1 MLNVDLCHLVLV
13 GTVGSGARA
22 EFDNL
27 LCRIGFD
34 ITKKIIEGLPCSPR
48 LAPLRKRHVPL
59 EPTSLSRHPFV
70 GNSPKAFDYPL
81 PNHQIMH
88 AGAPINRWYL
98 ILQNDIKGVDDA
110 GDVTKVRVSAV
121 APPWRCWLLV
131 TYPRMVSRMLMR
143 RSAPQPRSRKTPRG
157 GRMMARMILQ
167 MSLQRDT
174 QSAYAQLK
182 PPKIPRPSS
191 HTESAVMRMF
201 LTLR

>member
-1 MLNVDLCHLVLV
+1 MLIVDLCHLVLV
-13 GTVGSGARA
+13 GALWSGARA
-22 EFDNL
+22 EFDHL

-34 ITKKIIEGLPCSPR
+34 ITKKIIKGLPCTPR

-59 EPTSLSRHPFV
+59 ESTSHPRHPFI
-70 GNSPKAFDYPL
+70 GHLTNAFDYPL

-110 GDVTKVRVSAV
+110 GDVSKVRVLAV
-121 APPWRCWLLV
+121 APPWRCWLPV
-131 TYPRMVSRMLMR
+131 TYPRMVSRMLIR

-167 MSLQRDT
+167 MSLQ
-174 QSAYAQLK
+174 
-182 PPKIPRPSS
+182 
-191 HTESAVMRMF
+191 
-201 LTLR
+201 